1 MCFQTSKSTQ
11 YNTRATMEARPSQR
25 PPKGPSRP
33 LHPVPFSSRII
44 SDVSKLSASTG
55 SSRRSVATPSSV
67 LVGSITSKSD
77 LSDLT
82 GSYMNGDKH
91 CPIRPGIPS
100 HIYPS
105 DASINSFQRPWHQA
119 YVLSTPSP
127 DESAYQIPDT
137 KSRKQDLI
145 FVEQGGNV
153 EIVRQDEEV
162 SPSITPLL
170 ILCMDPLRKLYEIM
184 QISIDA
190 EVDSVRDVLRL
201 VKQKVAEDSR
211 WRQDYD
217 GLLHLKEA
225 KISQLIHCLGVRN
238 YDVQPFEVWIAK
250 PWSLSA
256 TVTAHYGVSLVEHL
270 KEIGV
275 VTQAGA
281 SYRLSMV
288 AQGRIYGSD
297 TTLDFRHAQQYLA
310 FSPPFESFPF
320 APSPF
325 SEVGSMD
332 DHSSLHTGGA
342 SALDQSRELPETSPT
357 QSKVKDAETHSS
369 SGGSQAARTISSVS
383 QLANYEPY
391 VADGQMKQS
400 EASETGLLQN
410 ETTEKWRQYAASTK
424 SRKQLQTSNAEM
436 EEQQLRN
443 IAGCVSKFLCQGR
456 SAMQSTFDGRR
467 HFSGLREEQSFS
479 SGDRSSNGKYSLDF
493 GTLQIDEEV
502 SIMSRDSHRSD
513 TPLLY
518 PNGPGVD
525 RVFPLRKNKV
535 NHTDTAPPKQTV
547 SRAHYRD
554 LF

>member
-1 MCFQTSKSTQ
+1 
-11 YNTRATMEARPSQR
+11 MEPRSSQR
-25 PPKGPSRP
+25 PPMGPSRP
-33 LHPVPFSSRII
+33 LHPVPFASKVV

-55 SSRRSVATPSSV
+55 SSRRSVATTPSSV
-67 LVGSITSKSD
+67 LVRSITSKSD

-82 GSYMNGDKH
+82 GSCTNGDNKH
-91 CPIRPGIPS
+91 VLILRPGIPS

-105 DASINSFQRPWHQA
+105 DSSIHSFQRPWRQA
-119 YVLSTPSP
+119 HVLSTLPP

-137 KSRKQDLI
+137 QSKNQNLI

-153 EIVRQDEEV
+153 EIVRQDVEG
-162 SPSITPLL
+162 SPAITPLL
-170 ILCMDPLRKLYEIM
+170 IVFMDPLRKLYEIL
-184 QISIDA
+184 QISVDV

-201 VKQKVAEDSR
+201 VRQKVAEDSR

-225 KISQLIHCLGVRN
+225 KICQLIHCLGVRN
-238 YDVQPFEVWIAK
+238 YDIQPFEVWIAK

-256 TVTAHYGVSLVEHL
+256 TVTAHYGVSVVEHL
-270 KEIGV
+270 TEIGV
-275 VTQAGA
+275 LTQAGA

-297 TTLDFRHAQQYLA
+297 TTLAFHHAQQYLT

-332 DHSSLHTGGA
+332 DHSSLHTGGV
-342 SALDQSRELPETSPT
+342 SALDQSRELHATSPT
-357 QSKVKDAETHSS
+357 QLAVKDGGTHSS
-369 SGGSQAARTISSVS
+369 SGGSQVSRIISTVT
-383 QLANYEPY
+383 QLANDESY
-391 VADGQMKQS
+391 VPDGQSKQTG
-400 EASETGLLQN
+400 ASETDLFHN

-424 SRKQLQTSNAEM
+424 TRKQLQTRNAEM

-443 IAGCVSKFLCQGR
+443 LAGCVSKLLCQGR
-456 SAMQSTFDGRR
+456 SAMQCTFDGRR
-467 HFSGLREEQSFS
+467 PFSGLMREEQSSS

-502 SIMSRDSHRSD
+502 SVMSRDSHRSD

-518 PNGPGVD
+518 PDDPGVN
-525 RVFPLRKNKV
+525 RVFLLRKNKV
-535 NHTDTAPPKQTV
+535 NHTDTAPPKQRL
-547 SRAHYRD
+547 SKAHYRD